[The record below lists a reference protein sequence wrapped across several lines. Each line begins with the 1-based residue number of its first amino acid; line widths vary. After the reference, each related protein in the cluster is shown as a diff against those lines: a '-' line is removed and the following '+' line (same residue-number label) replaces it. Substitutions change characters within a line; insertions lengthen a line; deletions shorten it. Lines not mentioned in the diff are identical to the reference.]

1 MMNEAFC
8 ILFRF
13 RGEEVTTLG
22 RHTKIFTCLRK
33 VKSVASKTLI
43 QCKSKKETNMAI
55 ISRRVATPLPGKTA
69 LTISRA
75 KTLAEIMV
83 RAGGGARVRK
93 VIFGDG
99 AGDIHLY
106 GSFSDFTSGTK
117 SAAAMNKD
125 PQMAKWQAEREAEP
139 SSHLRGP
146 EVYRTAF
153 GEPSMKPVIL
163 QRTYSIDRANVQNAL
178 ALMPELQGIVG
189 ETPLMAVLP
198 TIASVMDEM
207 LIVYYFDSLEHFGVQ
222 LDEVA
227 MSPEFQKL
235 VTKASAYGTLKS
247 SRLLAAVD

>member
-1 MMNEAFC
+1 
-8 ILFRF
+8 
-13 RGEEVTTLG
+13 
-22 RHTKIFTCLRK
+22 
-33 VKSVASKTLI
+33 
-43 QCKSKKETNMAI
+43 MAI
-55 ISRRVATPLPGKTA
+55 ISRRVATPLPGKAA

-75 KTLAEIMV
+75 KSLAEIMV

-106 GSFSDFTSGTK
+106 GTFTDFTSGTK
-117 SAAAMNKD
+117 SAAAMSKD

-163 QRTYSIDRANVQNAL
+163 QRTYSIDRANIQNAL

-198 TIASVMDEM
+198 TIASAMDEM

-235 VTKASAYGTLKS
+235 VTKASTYGTLKN